1 MSIANAIPQ
10 VWAAKL
16 LRALD
21 TRLVYASPAVIN
33 RNYQGEIAS
42 SGDTVRITTLADV
55 VVSDYTRDTDLASP
69 EALTDAQLNLVIDQQ
84 KSYNFAIDD
93 IDLRQSAVTDL
104 EEQAAHRA
112 AYGIAKAVDTFIAG
126 KYTDISTSNTVGS
139 DASPTHSL
147 KENEAYNNLLEL
159 AVKLDETD
167 TPDEGNR
174 FCIVPPFLAGALLK
188 DVRFVSYGTQANRAN
203 LEQGFMPGAN
213 GLIGKVA
220 GFDIYQS
227 NQVPQTSSKKYKV
240 IAGYAGAWS
249 YADQL
254 TETVNY
260 RPERRFAQGYKG
272 LHVYGAKV
280 LRPANL
286 ALLTTNNEA

>member
-1 MSIANAIPQ
+1 MSIASAIPQ

-21 TRLVYASPAVIN
+21 TRLVYASPQVIN

-55 VVSDYTRDTDLASP
+55 VVSDYVRDADLASP

-93 IDLRQSAVTDL
+93 IDLRQTAVTDL

-112 AYGIAKAVDTFIAG
+112 AYGIAKAVDSFIAG
-126 KYTDISTSNTVGS
+126 KYTDVDTTMVVGS
-139 DASPTHSL
+139 DASPSHAL
-147 KENEAYNNLLEL
+147 KSEEAYNNLLEL

-167 TPDEGNR
+167 TPEENR
-174 FCIVPPFLAGALLK
+174 FVIVPPFLAGALLK

-203 LEQGFMPGAN
+203 LEDGFMAGPN
-213 GLIGKVA
+213 GLIGRVA
-220 GFDIYQS
+220 GFDVYQS
-227 NQVPQTSSKKYKV
+227 NQVPNTTQKKYKV
-240 IAGYAGAWS
+240 IAGYNGAWS

-254 TETVNY
+254 TEAVNY

-280 LRPANL
+280 LRPSNL